1 MKAASLWLTVLT
13 VLTVLTLAANVQA
26 APPDLAAGKALF
38 HQCAEC
44 HAVGPGARA
53 GFAPQL
59 NGIVG
64 RAAGS
69 THDFAYS
76 AVLKNARF
84 HWTVQNLD
92 GFLYAPGDFLPG
104 TKMRFWGIRDARD
117 RSNLIAYMKT
127 FGTTAGK

>member
-1 MKAASLWLTVLT
+1 MRAGLLL
-13 VLTVLTLAANVQA
+13 LAAVSSAQA
-26 APPDLAAGKALF
+26 APPNLAAGKAAF

-44 HAVGPGARA
+44 HAVGPGASN

-69 THDFAYS
+69 TRDFAYS

-84 HWTVQNLD
+84 HWTEQNLD
-92 GFLYAPGDFLPG
+92 GFLYAPRDFLPG
-104 TKMRFWGIRDARD
+104 TKMLFWGI
-117 RSNLIAYMKT
+117 SNRQERIDLIAYLKT
-127 FGTTAGK
+127 FAAVPAAGNTTAGK

>member
-1 MKAASLWLTVLT
+1 MKPGLLLLLMATALN
-13 VLTVLTLAANVQA
+13 ARA
-26 APPDLAAGKALF
+26 APPDLAAGKAAF

-44 HAVGPGARA
+44 HAVGPGASA

-69 THDFAYS
+69 TKNFAYS

-84 HWTVQNLD
+84 HWTEQNLD
-92 GFLYAPGDFLPG
+92 GFLYAPRDFLPG
-104 TKMRFWGIRDARD
+104 TKMLFWGI
-117 RSNLIAYMKT
+117 SNRQERIDLIAYLKT
-127 FGTTAGK
+127 FSAAGDTTAGK